1 MIEIYNLPL
10 QLFVVQSESK
20 SMGNGWANG
29 NIAIDNYTTLALSK
43 EQS

>member
-20 SMGNGWANG
+20 SMGNGWA
-29 NIAIDNYTTLALSK
+29 IAIDNYTTLALSK